1 LDSTGTTT
9 RTADSIGV
17 EFIQNRPRKAS
28 RRVDENAQNETILDD
43 KSNYKVHL
51 TIFISKL
58 LICC

>member
-17 EFIQNRPRKAS
+17 EFIQNRPTKAS

-51 TIFISKL
+51 TIFISK
-58 LICC
+58 